1 MSPSSSTHPAN
12 ITTTTTAIIAI
23 KPFSIIGTYQIKYYP
38 APLYKSFENQKQKV
52 FKDVIHHI
60 NQEEQNFMA
69 VKGHLVKEL
78 DTLGEQ
84 QLREVVEYVAFLK
97 FRSRFMSPPSVDEE
111 ELTKLYGEFAEE
123 DRQLAEEGMVDYTNS
138 LAKEDKQ

>member
-1 MSPSSSTHPAN
+1 
-12 ITTTTTAIIAI
+12 
-23 KPFSIIGTYQIKYYP
+23 
-38 APLYKSFENQKQKV
+38 
-52 FKDVIHHI
+52 
-60 NQEEQNFMA
+60 MA

>member
-1 MSPSSSTHPAN
+1 
-12 ITTTTTAIIAI
+12 
-23 KPFSIIGTYQIKYYP
+23 
-38 APLYKSFENQKQKV
+38 
-52 FKDVIHHI
+52 
-60 NQEEQNFMA
+60 MA
-69 VKGHLVKEL
+69 VKGRLVKEL

-123 DRQLAEEGMVDYTNS
+123 DRQLAEEGMADYTNS